1 MNIDRRNFFKGTLS
15 AVAGLSLSRTSVRDI
30 ASGMTTQSTAS
41 SNEEKLKIKRYR
53 PLGSTGINVSDV
65 LCGPGG
71 AFFGNIIKYS
81 RELGINIF
89 DTAESYMKGRFEEL
103 LGEALKERRDKAT
116 IITKLLLSRPADAD
130 RKSIIERAEKS
141 LQRLKTDYIDIYF
154 IHAFNNPSLLK
165 NEEVLSA
172 FDTLKKSGKIRF
184 KGYSFHSSMA
194 DMLKA
199 TLENEFAEVI
209 MLTYN
214 HMEGP
219 ATDELIEKVRRKGIG
234 IIAMKTLA
242 GSMQNN
248 LKGFINEKTSYPQA
262 CFKWIMSNPNID
274 CAAVSLNSFAHVEEY
289 VAASGETINRKD
301 IAMLKRYEQ
310 LADNKYCRVG
320 CNACEA
326 ACPYGVA
333 ISDVMR
339 FEMYYKDY
347 GREKMAIENYKEL
360 HASKRPNPCASCS
373 GKCISA
379 CPHGLDVRSRL
390 IETRNIL
397 SA

>member
-15 AVAGLSLSRTSVRDI
+15 AVAGLSLSRTSARDI
-30 ASGMTTQSTAS
+30 ASGMTAQSTAS

-71 AFFGNIIKYS
+71 AFFGNIVKYS
-81 RELGINIF
+81 SELGINIF
-89 DTAESYMKGRFEEL
+89 DTAESYMKGRSEEL
-103 LGEALKERRDKAT
+103 LGEALKGRRDKAT
-116 IITKLLLSRPADAD
+116 IVTKLLISRPADAD
-130 RKSIIERAEKS
+130 RKSIIDRAEKS
-141 LQRLKTDYIDIYF
+141 LQRLKTDYIDVYF

-172 FDTLKKSGKIRF
+172 FDALKKSGKIRF
-184 KGYSFHSSMA
+184 KGYSFHSSMS
-194 DMLKA
+194 D
-199 TLENEFAEVI
+199 TLQTTLDNDFAEVI
-209 MLTYN
+209 LFTYN

-219 ATDELIEKVRRKGIG
+219 AIDGLIEKVRRKGIG

-301 IAMLKRYEQ
+301 MAMLKRYGQ
-310 LADNKYCRVG
+310 LAGDKYCRVG
-320 CNACEA
+320 CNTCEM

-347 GREKMAIENYKEL
+347 GMEKMAMENYRVLES
-360 HASKRPNPCASCS
+360 SKRPDPCSSCS

-379 CPHGLDVRSRL
+379 CPFGLNIRARL
-390 IETRNIL
+390 MNTCNML
-397 SA
+397 TT